1 MDDEVQHGSSS
12 SVHIRLDSSGRSANF
27 KRYLHSKSHFAS
39 VSPRAWKKAS
49 DNICWN
55 PIGQTHLL
63 SVSVSHSFEVLNLQ
77 AWGKSVGAEDKVL
90 LLADGSGQFAKAL
103 GVELDLVDK
112 GLGIRSRR

>member
-1 MDDEVQHGSSS
+1 M
-12 SVHIRLDSSGRSANF
+12 
-27 KRYLHSKSHFAS
+27 
-39 VSPRAWKKAS
+39 
-49 DNICWN
+49 
-55 PIGQTHLL
+55 
-63 SVSVSHSFEVLNLQ
+63 SVSHSFEVLNLQ